1 MFNTPTITTI
11 TSYWI
16 SIWMGKGAINT
27 NNNNNTIRTMIM
39 ISISMKNRNR
49 TIRWESILW
58 NHGSWHR
65 VISMRRVKIMD
76 ISTKIKLSIIILRQ
90 TIRLIYRKVGRLVDN
105 STWQNS
111 PKNMLIQ
118 NKTDRQITNLIFKI
132 YLNSQ
137 QTNSI
142 KPTIIISTISL
153 PIIIINSS
161 NIPSNLHYKIHNN
174 FSMIPKNTGQRVL
187 QLIRTTNP

>member
-1 MFNTPTITTI
+1 
-11 TSYWI
+11 
-16 SIWMGKGAINT
+16 
-27 NNNNNTIRTMIM
+27 
-39 ISISMKNRNR
+39 
-49 TIRWESILW
+49 
-58 NHGSWHR
+58 
-65 VISMRRVKIMD
+65 MRRVKIMD